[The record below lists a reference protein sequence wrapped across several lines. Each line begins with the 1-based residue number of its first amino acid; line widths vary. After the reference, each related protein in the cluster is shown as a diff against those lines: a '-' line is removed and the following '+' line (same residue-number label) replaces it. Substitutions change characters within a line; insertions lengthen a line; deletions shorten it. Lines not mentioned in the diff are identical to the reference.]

1 MVARGVS
8 ASPLALRLRAALARS
23 PDAQLPFPSL
33 SLSLSPSR
41 SSAAPHLLAPAVR
54 PARPARL
61 GAADVSSQSEER
73 GSAAPR
79 LESDGRLPEDG
90 IEREKVDGGDGD
102 REDHGREPNLEEV
115 HEGDVVALDLG
126 LGRHDDVGRRA
137 DEGAVAAE
145 ARAER
150 QRPRQRLDVEPHHV
164 GNHLLHDGDHGGGEG
179 DVVDEGRE
187 DGRGPADQE
196 DRERLA
202 AAWRDAGDHAGEG
215 VGDEAEE
222 AELTHTLDDDEER
235 GEEQQ
240 RVPLHRVQRLVAVV
254 HVERHQQPHGP
265 HDRDPGRVK
274 MGDRVKEEGADDTRQ
289 HRAALHQQPAVRDGV
304 HLLELRDVHDEGALD
319 SVAEVPGQ
327 EVEHRWRRDDH
338 TGAEVEEEVVEVEVL
353 GEHVANDDVGRVA
366 DHGGRAADVGE
377 DGLADEEGA
386 RVDVH
391 ELAQLARHGRD
402 QQDRR
407 HVVEERRQD
416 RRHHA

>member
-145 ARAER
+145 ARTER
-150 QRPRQRLDVEPHHV
+150 ERPRQRLDVEPHHV

-179 DVVDEGRE
+179 DVVDKGGEYG
-187 DGRGPADQE
+187 GGPHDQAQRRLLPRVDLHAPDHIAQHVR
-196 DRERLA
+196 DR
-202 AAWRDAGDHAGEG
+202 
-215 VGDEAEE
+215 AEE
-222 AELTHTLDDDEER
+222 AKFAHALDDDEE
-235 GEEQQ
+235 GSEEEE
-240 RVPLHRVQRLVAVV
+240 RVPLHRHQRLVAVV
-254 HVERHQQPHGP
+254 EIKDGEEPHCPEDRHPRRIQVRH
-265 HDRDPGRVK
+265 R
-274 MGDRVKEEGADDTRQ
+274 MEEEGEDDAEEDS
-289 HRAALHQQPAVRDGV
+289 AALDQQHAVRDRI
-304 HLLELRDVHDEGALD
+304 HLLQVG
-319 SVAEVPGQ
+319 
-327 EVEHRWRRDDH
+327 
-338 TGAEVEEEVVEVEVL
+338 
-353 GEHVANDDVGRVA
+353 DVGN
-366 DHGGRAADVGE
+366 
-377 DGLADEEGA
+377 
-386 RVDVH
+386 
-391 ELAQLARHGRD
+391 
-402 QQDRR
+402 
-407 HVVEERRQD
+407 
-416 RRHHA
+416 